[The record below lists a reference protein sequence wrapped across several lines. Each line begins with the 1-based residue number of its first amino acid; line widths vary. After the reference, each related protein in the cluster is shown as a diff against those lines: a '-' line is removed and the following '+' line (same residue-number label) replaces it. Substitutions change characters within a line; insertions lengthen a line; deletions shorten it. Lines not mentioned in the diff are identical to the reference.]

1 MRKFLV
7 VLTVLMLMFSVVP
20 AAMGGFTDAPKS
32 SHWAYDNFILVYNSG
47 LLKGYPDGTFKG
59 ERFATRYEM
68 VELTGRVLNYLG
80 SKIGARTGATVE
92 GVETLDEEQVKAIIA
107 EELINAELVTQG
119 DLDYAVWDIYN
130 QLVELETEFR
140 EELDDMGFRVSLL
153 ELNVE
158 RLKDE
163 VAVLRD
169 DVTELQGRSDSSVE
183 ALKTAKT
190 ARTLGIIGI
199 ILGIAGIVL

>member
-20 AAMGGFTDAPKS
+20 AAMGGFADAPKS

-80 SKIGARTGATVE
+80 SKIAGSGTGATV
-92 GVETLDEEQVKAIIA
+92 GSLDEEQVKALIA
-107 EELINAELVTQG
+107 EELIKADLVSQA
-119 DLDYAVWDIYN
+119 DLDYEVEAIYN
-130 QLVELETEFR
+130 QLVALETEFR

-158 RLKDE
+158 TLTDE

-199 ILGIAGIVL
+199 ILGIAGIVTGL